1 MIHAKEVTQLKSKII
16 SLKSQPKLV
25 QSKNNEIPI
34 QIGKWKYEQNPFKT
48 TVSIKRKGTQDQ
60 MLKYFERECYEYS
73 KVEESINLIYDL
85 LHKEKMR

>member
-1 MIHAKEVTQLKSKII
+1 M
-16 SLKSQPKLV
+16 
-25 QSKNNEIPI
+25 
-34 QIGKWKYEQNPFKT
+34 
-48 TVSIKRKGTQDQ
+48 SIKRKGTQDQ